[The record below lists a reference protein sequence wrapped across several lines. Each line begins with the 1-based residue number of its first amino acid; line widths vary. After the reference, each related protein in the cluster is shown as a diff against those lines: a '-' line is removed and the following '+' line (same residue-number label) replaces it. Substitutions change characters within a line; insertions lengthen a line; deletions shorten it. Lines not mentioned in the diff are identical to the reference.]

1 MSLHIS
7 DIDGEVPPGWPLT
20 LISELSPDGG
30 KDTNASRKTI
40 VEGAMANMH
49 TDLVAPTTKAVG
61 DRGVNLLTY
70 EAEEA
75 SNEGGVEA
83 GGVEA
88 GSGHVDQ
95 DVPMAEIRPSNESA
109 QDFFDTTQV
118 GGPSAGTQAGDAVLE
133 LATERTGGLLENDRF
148 YGTMLKRPIGQPN
161 EPTLQSADLN
171 LPDGFHDLLGPD
183 AYSQSHAGMIFPFP
197 TMFSYPCLARFRF
210 RNV

>member
-7 DIDGEVPPGWPLT
+7 DLDGKVPPGWPLT
-20 LISELSPDGG
+20 LISELSPDGS
-30 KDTNASRKTI
+30 KDSNVSRKTI

-49 TDLVAPTTKAVG
+49 TDLVAPTTEAVG
-61 DRGVNLLTY
+61 DRGVNRLTS

-75 SNEGGVEA
+75 SNE

-95 DVPMAEIRPSNESA
+95 DVPMTEIRPSDESA

-118 GGPSAGTQAGDAVLE
+118 DGPENGPSAAMQAGDAVLE

-161 EPTLQSADLN
+161 EPTLQFADLN
-171 LPDGFHDLLGPD
+171 LPDGFHDLLGLD
-183 AYSQSHAGMIFPFP
+183 GDLQSHPGMVFPSP
-197 TMFSYPCLARFRF
+197 TMFSYSCLAQIRF